1 MQGSSGEIKYWFT
14 SNFGFI
20 SNLTLTDDMYD
31 GRHGNTTRG
40 KRKGIKFII
49 KVL

>member
-20 SNLTLTDDMYD
+20 SNLTLTDNMYN
-31 GRHGNTTRG
+31 GRHGNITRC
-40 KRKGIKFII
+40 KRKGVKYII
-49 KVL
+49 KIL